1 MKSANDTFKLLNSEK
16 QKVSKAVLE
25 FAEMSILLARNKF
38 PENFFEQAKLIADKF
53 NEKYKTEVAKF
64 NSSWHCS
71 VFVVGYGANYITYH
85 HIIKLGFNNLK
96 YTIWI

>member
-1 MKSANDTFKLLNSEK
+1 MKSANDTFKLLNSGLE
-16 QKVSKAVLE
+16 KVSKAFVE

-38 PENFFEQAKLIADKF
+38 PENYYQQAKLISDKF
-53 NEKYKTEVAKF
+53 NEKYKKIVEKF
-64 NSSWHCS
+64 SRSWNCS

-85 HIIKLGFNNLK
+85 HIIKLEFNNLK